1 MVNCQVLFYNYKVC
15 SKCIN
20 DALFTILPS
29 IGISSMHGS
38 LFNHQGAVLFFFF
51 SFWWGSGAQLTSNE
65 VICIDKGVS
74 YPRGQ
79 WIILGLW
86 VDLCNVK

>member
-1 MVNCQVLFYNYKVC
+1 MMPYLQFYHLLVSAAC
-15 SKCIN
+15 
-20 DALFTILPS
+20 LGPS
-29 IGISSMHGS
+29 LTTRGQSCF
-38 LFNHQGAVLFFFF
+38 LFF

-74 YPRGQ
+74 HPRGQ